1 MTWAL
6 DLVGVVW
13 LGDKVIPGVGEAI
26 TRLREEGEQVF
37 FVTNNSGR
45 TVAEVEEKLKSFN
58 IEPDGGVV
66 TSAMAMATLLNPGET
81 VLTLCGRGAIEEM
94 EKVGAIAVK
103 EGKADSVVV
112 GFHEDFDY
120 WKLTSALQAIDA
132 GSRLIATNDDLTYPS
147 HDGIRP
153 GAGSILASLVAA
165 TGAVPLIAGKPYKPM
180 CDLVNEL
187 SGGRGI
193 MVGDRPDTDGRFAKN
208 MGWDFGLVLSGVTKE
223 SDLPVDPP
231 HDLLASDLPALVE
244 QVFSNGT

>member
-6 DLVGVVW
+6 DLDGVVW
-13 LGDKVIPGVGEAI
+13 LGDKVIQGVGESI
-26 TRLREEGEQVF
+26 TSLREKGEQVF

-45 TVAEVEEKLKSFN
+45 TVFEVEEKLNSFN
-58 IEPDGGVV
+58 IEPAGGVI
-66 TSAMAMATLLNPGET
+66 TSAMAMATLLSPDET
-81 VLTLCGRGAIEEM
+81 VLTLCGKGAVEEM
-94 EKVGAIAVK
+94 EKVGAKPVK

-120 WKLTSALQAIDA
+120 WKLTAALQAIDA
-132 GSRLIATNDDLTYPS
+132 GARLIATNDDLTYPS

-165 TGAVPLIAGKPYKPM
+165 TEAVPEIAGKPYQPM
-180 CDLVNEL
+180 CDLLNEL
-187 SGGRGI
+187 SGGNGI

-208 MGWDFGLVLSGVTKE
+208 LGWDFGLVLSGVTKV

-231 HDLLASDLPALVE
+231 HDFLANNLPDMVE
-244 QVFSNGT
+244 QIFS

>member
-6 DLVGVVW
+6 DLDGVVW
-13 LGDKVIPGVGEAI
+13 LGDKVIQGVGESI
-26 TRLREEGEQVF
+26 TFLREKGEQVF

-45 TVAEVEEKLKSFN
+45 TVFEVEEKLNSFN
-58 IEPDGGVV
+58 IEPAGGVI
-66 TSAMAMATLLNPGET
+66 TSAMAMATLLSPDET
-81 VLTLCGRGAIEEM
+81 VLTLCGKGAVEEM
-94 EKVGAIAVK
+94 EKVGAKPVK

-120 WKLTSALQAIDA
+120 WKLTAALQAIDSGA
-132 GSRLIATNDDLTYPS
+132 RLLATNDDLTYPS

-165 TGAVPLIAGKPYKPM
+165 TEAVPEIAGKPYQPM
-180 CDLVNEL
+180 CDLLNEL
-187 SGGRGI
+187 SGGNGI

-208 MGWDFGLVLSGVTKE
+208 LGWDFGLVLSGVTKK

-231 HDLLASDLPALVE
+231 HDFLADDLPDMVE
-244 QVFSNGT
+244 QIFS

>member
-6 DLVGVVW
+6 DLDGVVW
-13 LGDKVIPGVGEAI
+13 LGDKVIQGVGESI
-26 TRLREEGEQVF
+26 TSLREKGEQVF

-45 TVAEVEEKLKSFN
+45 TVFEVEEKLNSFN
-58 IEPDGGVV
+58 IEPAGGVI
-66 TSAMAMATLLNPGET
+66 TSAMAMATLLSPDET
-81 VLTLCGRGAIEEM
+81 VLTLCGKGAVEEM
-94 EKVGAIAVK
+94 EKVGAKPVK

-120 WKLTSALQAIDA
+120 WKLTAALQAIDA
-132 GSRLIATNDDLTYPS
+132 GARLIATNDDLTYPS

-165 TGAVPLIAGKPYKPM
+165 TEAVPEIAGKPYQPM
-180 CDLVNEL
+180 CDLLNEL
-187 SGGRGI
+187 SGGSGI

-208 MGWDFGLVLSGVTKE
+208 LGWDFGLVLSGVTKV

-231 HDLLASDLPALVE
+231 HDFLANNLPYMVE
-244 QVFSNGT
+244 QIFS

>member
-6 DLVGVVW
+6 DLDGVVW
-13 LGDKVIPGVGEAI
+13 FGDKVIQGVGESI
-26 TRLREEGEQVF
+26 TSLREKGEQVF

-45 TVAEVEEKLKSFN
+45 TVFEVEEKLNSFN
-58 IEPDGGVV
+58 IEPAGGVI
-66 TSAMAMATLLNPGET
+66 TSAMAMATLLSPDET
-81 VLTLCGRGAIEEM
+81 VLTLCGKGAVEEM
-94 EKVGAIAVK
+94 EKVGAKPVK

-120 WKLTSALQAIDA
+120 WKLTAALQAIDA
-132 GSRLIATNDDLTYPS
+132 GARLIATNDDLTYPS

-165 TGAVPLIAGKPYKPM
+165 TEAVPEIAGKPYQPM
-180 CDLVNEL
+180 CDLLNEL
-187 SGGRGI
+187 SGGSGI

-208 MGWDFGLVLSGVTKE
+208 LGWDFGLVLSGVTKV

-231 HDLLASDLPALVE
+231 HDFLANNLPDMVE
-244 QVFSNGT
+244 QIFS

>member
-6 DLVGVVW
+6 DLDGVVW
-13 LGDKVIPGVGEAI
+13 LGDKVIQGVGESI
-26 TRLREEGEQVF
+26 TSLREKGEQVF

-45 TVAEVEEKLKSFN
+45 TVFEVEEKLNSFN
-58 IEPDGGVV
+58 IEPAGGVI
-66 TSAMAMATLLNPGET
+66 TSAMAMATLLSPDET
-81 VLTLCGRGAIEEM
+81 VLTLWGKGAVEEM
-94 EKVGAIAVK
+94 EKVGAKPVK

-120 WKLTSALQAIDA
+120 WKLTAALQAIDA
-132 GSRLIATNDDLTYPS
+132 GARLIATNDDLTYPS

-165 TGAVPLIAGKPYKPM
+165 TEAVPEIAGKPYQPM
-180 CDLVNEL
+180 CDLLNEL
-187 SGGRGI
+187 SGGSGI

-208 MGWDFGLVLSGVTKE
+208 LGWDFGLVLSGVTKV

-231 HDLLASDLPALVE
+231 HDFLANNLPDMVE
-244 QVFSNGT
+244 QIFS

>member
-6 DLVGVVW
+6 DLDGVVW
-13 LGDKVIPGVGEAI
+13 LGDKVIQGVGESI
-26 TRLREEGEQVF
+26 TSLREKGEQVF

-45 TVAEVEEKLKSFN
+45 TVFEVEEKLNSFN
-58 IEPDGGVV
+58 IEPAGGVI
-66 TSAMAMATLLNPGET
+66 TSAMAMATLLSPDET
-81 VLTLCGRGAIEEM
+81 VLTLCGKGAVEEM
-94 EKVGAIAVK
+94 EKVGAKPVK

-120 WKLTSALQAIDA
+120 WKLTAALQAIDA
-132 GSRLIATNDDLTYPS
+132 GARLIATNDDLTYPS

-165 TGAVPLIAGKPYKPM
+165 TEVVPEIAGKPYQPM
-180 CDLVNEL
+180 CDLLNEL
-187 SGGRGI
+187 SGGSGI

-208 MGWDFGLVLSGVTKE
+208 LGWDFGLVLSGVTKV

-231 HDLLASDLPALVE
+231 HDFLANNLPDMVE
-244 QVFSNGT
+244 QIFS